1 VKQSKDDELE
11 VPKRVRRMLHGAM
24 ALFDE
29 HVRAPASHGNQRLH
43 YRNVVGMLLCA
54 AFEPCV
60 RSLRTIDDLSLHS
73 DVQQFTSSDRVARST
88 LSDAL
93 SRFDPKLLR
102 PMIEALSK
110 QIPHLGRLD
119 SDCQAI
125 TRRIIAADGSYWNLA
140 GEVTHALQMRRGNT
154 DQFQSRIRLN
164 LQLDVDD
171 FLPSDF
177 DVSGS
182 GDGSE
187 AGAFLRNLHSDVVYV
202 VDRNFVHFGFINA
215 VLDKGSNLVLR
226 LKKDVLFAADKTL
239 ELSDKD
245 KEHQLRLDQIGH
257 LTGQVSP
264 SNQGRRSRTDATPT
278 ALLRRVVVW
287 DEKNQ
292 CEVILLTDLLD
303 VPAYVVAAIYR
314 LRWQIELFLR
324 WLKVLA
330 SFDHLISQS
339 ANGIT
344 MQFYVAVLMTL
355 LIHLHTGR
363 RVSKYALL
371 WVSWVAS
378 GRADLKQMASALA
391 RHEREREQEKQRR
404 SEKAAAKKQVKA

>member
-1 VKQSKDDELE
+1 
-11 VPKRVRRMLHGAM
+11 MLHDAM
-24 ALFDE
+24 ELLDE
-29 HVRAPASHGNQRLH
+29 HLHAPEPHGNQRLH

-54 AFEPCV
+54 AFEPSV
-60 RSLRTIDDLSLHS
+60 RSLRTIDDLSLHAC
-73 DVQQFTSSDRVARST
+73 VQQFTSNDRVARST
-88 LSDAL
+88 LSEAL
-93 SRFDPKLLR
+93 SRFDPKLLK
-102 PMIEALSK
+102 PVIEALSK

-119 SDCQAI
+119 SDCQSI
-125 TRRIIAADGSYWNLA
+125 SRRIIAGDGSWWNLA
-140 GEVTHALQMRRGNT
+140 GEVTHALQMRRGHT

-171 FLPSDF
+171 FLPSGF

-187 AGAFLRNLHSDVVYV
+187 AGAFIRNLHSDVVYV

-215 VLDKGSNLVLR
+215 VLAKGSNLVLR

-245 KEHQLRLDQIGH
+245 KEHHLRLDQVGH
-257 LTGQVSP
+257 LSGPVSQ
-264 SNQGRRSRTDATPT
+264 SNQGRKSRTDLPPP
-278 ALLRRVVVW
+278 ALLRRLVVW

-292 CEVILLTDLLD
+292 CEMILLTDLLD

-330 SFDHLISQS
+330 GFDHLISQS
-339 ANGIT
+339 PNGIT

-355 LIHLHTGR
+355 LIHLHTGQ

-371 WVSWVAS
+371 WVSWIAS
-378 GRADLKQMASALA
+378 GRADVTQMAAALA
-391 RHEREREQEKQRR
+391 RHERERDLEKKRR
-404 SEKAAAKKQVKA
+404 NKKAAAKKQVKA